1 MLRKSWF
8 ITKVTSTDGWSVQ
21 VGDRGTLVYRE
32 KKVRVWV
39 GIEVLS
45 PGHGWVVFSGDM
57 RVGSIQGVQLTDEK
71 LRLLI
76 LERIK
81 AFFDFIKY
89 KYEIR

>member
-8 ITKVTSTDGWSVQ
+8 ITKVTSSDGWSVEI
-21 VGDRGTLVYRE
+21 GDRGTVVYKE

-39 GIEVLS
+39 GIEIQGR
-45 PGHGWVVFSGDM
+45 GHPWVVYSGDM
-57 RVGSIQGVQLTDEK
+57 RVGSIQGAQLTDEK
-71 LRLLI
+71 LRSLI